1 MNANWSDYERFLKP
15 VHLDGQAVTLTIV
28 KATEEE
34 THPQKGKTVV
44 SPVLWFREN
53 PFGLILSPTNRAT
66 LIALYGDAIAGCLGK
81 PITLQAVA
89 VKVAGNDKQPIR
101 ILRQRPAAPHVE
113 TDTGEMVDSP
123 LPIPDSHSS
132 ELDEHFG
139 SPKLT
144 AGFVPGITMIEILP
158 DTEAKFAGWLKH
170 KGWNGQET
178 YRALGADAKTW
189 MKNNPGTT
197 WADVCRAVEAAV
209 ETLHATS
216 PQHATSGNA
225 TP

>member
-1 MNANWSDYERFLKP
+1 MNANWSDYERYLKP
-15 VHLDGQAVTLTIV
+15 VHLDGKAVILTIV

-44 SPVLWFREN
+44 SPVLWFREK

-81 PITLQAVA
+81 PITVQAVA

-101 ILRQRPAAPHVE
+101 ILRQRPAAPSLD
-113 TDTGEMVDSP
+113 TATGELVVPTAVSGVSPSP
-123 LPIPDSHSS
+123 LPGDHGPERSDGGGRGEGPT

-144 AGFVPGITMIEILP
+144 AAPDFCALHNVTM
-158 DTEAKFAGWLKH
+158 TE
-170 KGWNGQET
+170 
-178 YRALGADAKTW
+178 
-189 MKNNPGTT
+189 
-197 WADVCRAVEAAV
+197 
-209 ETLHATS
+209 
-216 PQHATSGNA
+216 TSGKTGQPYHRLTLESGQVAFCNSVEVKA
-225 TP
+225 ASNGHAVVAR